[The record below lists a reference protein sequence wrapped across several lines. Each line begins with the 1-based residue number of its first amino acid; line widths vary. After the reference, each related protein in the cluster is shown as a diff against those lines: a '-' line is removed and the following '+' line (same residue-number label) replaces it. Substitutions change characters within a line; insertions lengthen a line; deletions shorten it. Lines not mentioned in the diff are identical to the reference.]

1 MDFVSMVDTGMAN
14 TIYRRAN
21 REFIV
26 VARGPTVGDLNAEY
40 DEQNSFMLEIA
51 IPHAGLTKQLGPAH
65 LEVLEVLG
73 VMEIP
78 HRVGLGVPHPH
89 RELVSGWSGI
99 GQGRQGVYEK
109 GSAVRLR

>member
-26 VARGPTVGDLNAEY
+26 VARGPTVGDLNAED
-40 DEQNSFMLEIA
+40 DEQNSFTLEIA